1 MVSEFTARNSAS
13 QTVLVRDHGV
23 QIRHFPDDV
32 VKIAFSIAGDV
43 VAETA
48 GFDSLA
54 KKIHENWSHFRGEAM
69 ARGPFAEQGY
79 MNNRAL

>member
-1 MVSEFTARNSAS
+1 MNA
-13 QTVLVRDHGV
+13 L
-23 QIRHFPDDV
+23 
-32 VKIAFSIAGDV
+32 SIAGDV

-48 GFDSLA
+48 GFDNLA